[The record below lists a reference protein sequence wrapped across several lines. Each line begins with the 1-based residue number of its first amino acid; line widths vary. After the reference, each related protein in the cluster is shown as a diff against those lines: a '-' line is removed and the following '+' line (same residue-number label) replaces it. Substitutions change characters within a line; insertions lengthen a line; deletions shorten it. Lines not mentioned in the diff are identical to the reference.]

1 MNDNIETNKKADIA
15 IIGGSGLEH
24 IEGMHVIET
33 IDIDTPFGKPSD
45 HITIAEFS
53 GRRVAFLPRHGHGH
67 SIPPTLVPYRANIW
81 ALKSIGVFWIVTFSA
96 VGSLNI
102 DMAPEHFCVPD
113 QVIDRTR
120 HRKDSFFDDIVVHA
134 SFADPFNAQLRHIL
148 LEACRA
154 EGVKTHD
161 GGTYV
166 CMEGPQFSTRAESN
180 LYRSWHADLIGM
192 TALPEAKLALE
203 AEMAYATVAQITDY
217 DCWHDSVVTV
227 DEVLKRMKNNVANV
241 HRVISRLIPMIPI
254 GQENENP
261 ASSALKYALT
271 TNPACIGADLRDKYE
286 LLIGKY
292 VDFEGHLR

>member
-1 MNDNIETNKKADIA
+1 MTETNKKADIA

-24 IEGMHVIET
+24 IEGMHVVEAL
-33 IDIDTPFGKPSD
+33 DITTPFGKPSD
-45 HITIAEFS
+45 SITIAEFS

-134 SFADPFNAQLRHIL
+134 SFADPFNAQLRRIL
-148 LEACRA
+148 VDACRA
-154 EGVKTHD
+154 ESVKTHD

-166 CMEGPQFSTRAESN
+166 CN

-227 DEVLKRMKNNVANV
+227 DEVLRRMRNNVANV

-254 GQENENP
+254 GHETENP
-261 ASSALKYALT
+261 ASSALKFALT
-271 TNPACIGADLRDKYE
+271 TNPSCIGADLRDKYE

-292 VDFEGHLR
+292 VDFAGHLR